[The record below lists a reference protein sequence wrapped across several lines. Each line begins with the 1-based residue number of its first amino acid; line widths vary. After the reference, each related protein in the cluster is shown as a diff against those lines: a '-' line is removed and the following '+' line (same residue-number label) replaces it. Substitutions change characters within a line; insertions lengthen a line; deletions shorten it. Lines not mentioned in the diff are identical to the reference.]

1 MRDKIDKKNVKNE
14 KHLRRLLWTRRS
26 SSAFFRPTWKVSKR
40 WGHFLRQWWW
50 LWWGWWWLITFY
62 LGCDFNICLGMIDTK
77 GNDWGEGEGLMV
89 TRKQMCGFFHPDEQ
103 TSSSKVQ
110 LHNFCTWIALDK
122 DKADWQELSAKV
134 TSAPEH
140 FSRILHH
147 ITSTSTLLLLM
158 KTVKGTRHVEH
169 GVCHNAGMRHQGNCD
184 CMAKMGKNAPRKIK
198 VPRNVEAHWEN
209 WHGQ

>member
-1 MRDKIDKKNVKNE
+1 
-14 KHLRRLLWTRRS
+14 
-26 SSAFFRPTWKVSKR
+26 
-40 WGHFLRQWWW
+40 
-50 LWWGWWWLITFY
+50 
-62 LGCDFNICLGMIDTK
+62 
-77 GNDWGEGEGLMV
+77 MV
-89 TRKQMCGFFHPDEQ
+89 TRRQMCGFFHPDEQ

-184 CMAKMGKNAPRKIK
+184 CASNNKFIL
-198 VPRNVEAHWEN
+198 
-209 WHGQ
+209 

>member
-1 MRDKIDKKNVKNE
+1 MWFPHFSENE
-14 KHLRRLLWTRRS
+14 WYWRQWLRRRRG
-26 SSAFFRPTWKVSKR
+26 AN
-40 WGHFLRQWWW
+40 GHQETGVWIFSPWWANFKFKCA
-50 LWWGWWWLITFY
+50 IAQF
-62 LGCDFNICLGMIDTK
+62 
-77 GNDWGEGEGLMV
+77 V
-89 TRKQMCGFFHPDEQ
+89 
-103 TSSSKVQ
+103 
-110 LHNFCTWIALDK
+110 HNFCTWIALDK